1 VLIAILYA
9 FAGIAVIENPLAAST
24 ILTLILAGALIVVGA
39 GGDGR
44 TGGDHRGHISA
55 NKTGDPFV

>member
-1 VLIAILYA
+1 MKGHQLARAHRLLYA

-44 TGGDHRGHISA
+44 TGVIIEGIYR
-55 NKTGDPFV
+55 